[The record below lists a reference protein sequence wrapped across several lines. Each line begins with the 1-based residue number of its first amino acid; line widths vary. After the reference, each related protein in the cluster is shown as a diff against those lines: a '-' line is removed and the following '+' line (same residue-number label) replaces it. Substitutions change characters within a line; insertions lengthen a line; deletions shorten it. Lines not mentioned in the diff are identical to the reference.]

1 MATPQRLASPG
12 RLKIPNGRFC
22 SGKSLCPLACSTQ
35 LRALAVWFIGYL
47 RFGLKVLGK
56 VAQQLS

>member
-1 MATPQRLASPG
+1 MATPQRLASLP
-12 RLKIPNGRFC
+12 RLKIPKGRFC
-22 SGKSLCPLACSTQ
+22 SGKSLCPLAWLTQ
-35 LRALAVWFIGYL
+35 LRAIACWFMGYL